1 MLPVDLVPGTF
12 QGLPTHALIVHATVV
27 ALPLTAV
34 ALLLSAFS
42 ARIRARFGIVL
53 PLAGIVS
60 LILIPLTTMTG
71 QSLKQRVYFAGPV
84 GNAILRHQRAAGQL
98 LPWTVALAVMCIAVY
113 VVGRVGPR
121 KLAPSVGA
129 ATTAPARR
137 SELAGRSAAAIVVA
151 VLATVAAVGTGVQV
165 SFVGHLGSEAVWHG
179 YDKLPVQKNVPDSN

>member
-42 ARIRARFGIVL
+42 ARARARFGIFL

-60 LILIPLTTMTG
+60 LVLIPLTTMSG
-71 QSLKQRVYFAGPV
+71 EDLKAHVYFPGPV
-84 GNAILRHQRAAGQL
+84 GQAILRHQRAAGHL
-98 LPWTVALAVMCIAVY
+98 LPWTIAMAVMCIAVY
-113 VVGRVGPR
+113 VVGRLGPR
-121 KLAPSVGA
+121 K
-129 ATTAPARR
+129 T
-137 SELAGRSAAAIVVA
+137 VA

-165 SFVGHLGSEAVWHG
+165 SFVGHLGAEAVWHG
-179 YDKLPVQKNVPDSN
+179 YSQLPVQKNVPDS

>member
-1 MLPVDLVPGTF
+1 MLPADLVPGTF

-27 ALPLTAV
+27 ALPLTAL

-60 LILIPLTTMTG
+60 LVLIPLTAVTG
-71 QSLKQRVYFAGPV
+71 EDLKARVYFAGPV

-98 LPWTVALAVMCIAVY
+98 LPWTIALAVMCIAVY
-113 VVGRVGPR
+113 VVGRFGPR
-121 KLAPSVGA
+121 KPDRPVGAGATAPS
-129 ATTAPARR
+129 RR

-165 SFVGHLGSEAVWHG
+165 SFVGHLGSEAVWNG
-179 YDKLPVQKNVPDSN
+179 YSERPVLKDVPAG

>member
-42 ARIRARFGIVL
+42 ARARARFGIFL

-60 LILIPLTTMTG
+60 LVLIPLTTMSG
-71 QSLKQRVYFAGPV
+71 EDLKAHVYFPGPV
-84 GNAILRHQRAAGQL
+84 GQAILRHQRAAGHL
-98 LPWTVALAVMCIAVY
+98 LPWTIAMAVMCIAVY
-113 VVGRVGPR
+113 VVGRFGPR
-121 KLAPSVGA
+121 KTARSVGA
-129 ATTAPARR
+129 ATMAPAPR

-165 SFVGHLGSEAVWHG
+165 SFVGHLGAEAVWHG
-179 YDKLPVQKNVPDSN
+179 YSQLPVQKNVPDS